1 MTEGLDGFPEVRSNG
16 HRLVWTAV
24 PPSGRSPGGV
34 VVGRVSVEQEPSLPS
49 WWPRRDRSPGTRAEG
64 WGCSG
69 RDRLPLWTELSAEI
83 GQTSRTRYPGW
94 GCGKPLSRWPSA
106 AGRREEWRDA
116 GGEATRPEARSLRQL
131 EPTIF

>member
-49 WWPRRDRSPGTRAEG
+49 WWPRRDRSLEQGPRAGAAPGGTA
-64 WGCSG
+64 CLSG
-69 RDRLPLWTELSAEI
+69 RS
-83 GQTSRTRYPGW
+83 
-94 GCGKPLSRWPSA
+94 
-106 AGRREEWRDA
+106 
-116 GGEATRPEARSLRQL
+116 
-131 EPTIF
+131 

>member
-24 PPSGRSPGGV
+24 PPSGKSPGGV

-83 GQTSRTRYPGW
+83 RQTSRNAVSWVGVW
-94 GCGKPLSRWPSA
+94 EAPLTLVLGSRSQGGVVRCW
-106 AGRREEWRDA
+106 RRSNKA
-116 GGEATRPEARSLRQL
+116 
-131 EPTIF
+131 